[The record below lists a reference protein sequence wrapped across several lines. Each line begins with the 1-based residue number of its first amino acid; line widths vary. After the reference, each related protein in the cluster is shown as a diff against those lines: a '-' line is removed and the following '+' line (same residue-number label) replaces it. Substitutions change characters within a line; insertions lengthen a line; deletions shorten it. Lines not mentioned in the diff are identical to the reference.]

1 MWWKQS
7 CFISSNHLKFSLLF
21 PSSLDQFYLFYALFS
36 LIFFARSLW
45 GTDSKRLWAA
55 CWGSPSRLYE
65 GCLSRIRL
73 LELSEQ
79 VMGVL
84 SRGWKE
90 GLSPQKTIQFVL
102 RNPGNNT
109 QAAQWYLPTFPLG
122 SSWCQEGISPET
134 RLVPHPFPIIFCSK
148 IIPFHFLTRN

>member
-1 MWWKQS
+1 MKTILLH
-7 CFISSNHLKFSLLF
+7 FLKSSEIL
-21 PSSLDQFYLFYALFS
+21 PSVSIFLWLILSFLCALFS
-36 LIFFARSLW
+36 NFFARSLW

-55 CWGSPSRLYE
+55 GWGSPSRLYE
-65 GCLSRIRL
+65 SCLSRIRL

-90 GLSPQKTIQFVL
+90 GSSPQKTIQFVL